1 MSERDLE
8 ALPDV
13 RGDQGALMDI
23 QEWSKGPPGC
33 PGVVGSLSRMSKSGR
48 ETFPDVW
55 ELS

>member
-13 RGDQGALMDI
+13 RSDQGALMDI

-55 ELS
+55 EWS